1 MFLKNRRPRF
11 DLPLFGS
18 LTLGRSSECDVQ
30 VDDPSV
36 SRCHLTLHCDG
47 ARLCVEDHGS
57 RNGTRIFPSSPSPDG
72 SEEDTH
78 HSTRDWHIEPRQLVE
93 VHPGDMIRVG
103 GVLVRVDAAPA
114 EASPKSALTTSAVVV
129 DERARKVYAL
139 AARIAASNIS
149 ALILGETGV
158 GKDVLALAIHK
169 ASGRADKPF
178 VRIHCAALPESLM
191 ESELFGHVR
200 GAFTG
205 ANAQKTGL
213 IESANGGT
221 VFLDELGELPLTTQV
236 KLLNVLETGEVQKV
250 GATRPT
256 KVDVRFIAA
265 TNRDLPQEIQAGRF
279 RRDLFF
285 RINAVSLLLP
295 PLRERPA
302 DIEPLARHFLRRFCE
317 SSNLEVPELSRELL
331 MHMQAYTWP
340 GNVRELKNTM
350 ERAPLLA
357 TDGSPLTPA
366 HLSLD
371 ELPPDSSSDFLDD
384 NTDVF
389 TPESAPA
396 GPEATKKDRSR
407 VIEALEACGGNQTR
421 AARVLGISRRTL
433 IVWLDALH
441 LPRPRKSS
449 PG

>member
-1 MFLKNRRPRF
+1 
-11 DLPLFGS
+11 
-18 LTLGRSSECDVQ
+18 
-30 VDDPSV
+30 
-36 SRCHLTLHCDG
+36 
-47 ARLCVEDHGS
+47 
-57 RNGTRIFPSSPSPDG
+57 
-72 SEEDTH
+72 
-78 HSTRDWHIEPRQLVE
+78 
-93 VHPGDMIRVG
+93 
-103 GVLVRVDAAPA
+103 
-114 EASPKSALTTSAVVV
+114 
-129 DERARKVYAL
+129 
-139 AARIAASNIS
+139 
-149 ALILGETGV
+149 
-158 GKDVLALAIHK
+158 
-169 ASGRADKPF
+169 
-178 VRIHCAALPESLM
+178 
-191 ESELFGHVR
+191 
-200 GAFTG
+200 
-205 ANAQKTGL
+205 
-213 IESANGGT
+213 
-221 VFLDELGELPLTTQV
+221 
-236 KLLNVLETGEVQKV
+236 
-250 GATRPT
+250 
-256 KVDVRFIAA
+256 VDVRFIAA